1 VAELLQ
7 ILRTAC
13 AHKRAVVATVGA
25 AAVVFGIAQTT
36 GTMAAEQ
43 DDVEAT
49 TSQIASQNFFP
60 TPLPA
65 SISCSES
72 GSLGFHNANVS
83 WPSAGAGMKYRVTL
97 WNEAMTSVER
107 GPSFQDGTGW
117 TLSVNYNLAWNNYV
131 VTVETVNVASDTT
144 DATRLI
150 SSGHRRIT
158 VGSNAQRN
166 ATCQG
171 GAGVKANATW
181 EDDASWT
188 PAEPQVFGRSTVGP
202 ERELQR
208 QTPSSSVSKTPDT
221 ETEESTTTSAP
232 EPSETSASPT
242 TSERPTSE
250 KPKDD
255 SEEPTSTST
264 VPSSPSASKS
274 AAEPII
280 TAGVVAGSTSKFVVS
295 HDGVEKCRGDKDPT
309 DVVSVRGNEVAL
321 ATSAGAVKKIDPYTC
336 KTS

>member
-1 VAELLQ
+1 MAELLQ
-7 ILRTAC
+7 ILRTAS
-13 AHKRAVVATVGA
+13 AHKRAVVAAIGA

-60 TPLPA
+60 TPLPT

-72 GSLGFHNANVS
+72 GTLGFHNANVS

-131 VTVETVNVASDTT
+131 VTVETVNVASNTA
-144 DATRLI
+144 DANRLV

-166 ATCQG
+166 ASCQG

-181 EDDASWT
+181 EDGASWA
-188 PAEPQVFGRSTVGP
+188 PAEPQVFGRSSVGP

-208 QTPSSSVSKTPDT
+208 QTPSSVSKTPDA
-221 ETEESTTTSAP
+221 ETEETTTTSAP

-242 TSERPTSE
+242 TSEKPTSE
-250 KPKDD
+250 KPGDD
-255 SEEPTSTST
+255 SEEPTSTSA
-264 VPSSPSASKS
+264 VPSRPSASKS

-280 TAGVVAGSTSKFVVS
+280 TAGVIAGSTSKFVVS
-295 HDGVEKCRGDKDPT
+295 HDGVEKCRGDKDAT

-321 ATSAGAVKKIDPYTC
+321 TTSDGAVKKIDPYTC
-336 KTS
+336 RTS